1 MIKELKRK
9 VKYLTLKTKKG
20 TFRVKFEW
28 DSRDKVYLVT
38 VPSLPGA
45 ITFGST
51 LNEAK
56 KMAQEVIELHC
67 ECMVEEGHIIVDDN
81 KKLVNSKGSIVKS
94 IPSGVVPKFS

>member
-1 MIKELKRK
+1 MTKVFKRK
-9 VKYLTLKTKKG
+9 IKYLTLKTKEG

-28 DSRDKVYLVT
+28 NSRDGAYLVT

-45 ITFGST
+45 ITFGLT

-56 KMAQEVIELHC
+56 KMAREGIELHC
-67 ECMVEEGHIIVDDN
+67 ECMVEEGHIVIDDN

-94 IPSGVVPKFS
+94 VPSGVVPKFS